1 MKYTLDTGAL
11 IGLERRD
18 QRAVAFWRTALAHS
32 IPLLAP
38 TVAIAEWWRGRSDV
52 REAILGAIVIEP
64 LDDTLAKMAGEA
76 MAKVRKSTLADSIVM
91 ASAARS
97 GGVVLTSDFE
107 DLERLRAHFPNVRV
121 LEV

>member
-18 QRAVAFWRTALAHS
+18 QRAVAFWRTALAHA
-32 IPLLAP
+32 IPLIAP
-38 TVAIAEWWRGRSDV
+38 TVVIAEWWRARSDV
-52 REAILGAIVIEP
+52 RDAILGALVIEP
-64 LDDTLAKMAGEA
+64 LDELLAKMAGEA
-76 MAKVRKSTLADSIVM
+76 MARVKRSTLADSIVM

-97 GGVVLTSDFE
+97 GGVVLTSDYD

>member
-11 IGLERRD
+11 IGIERRD
-18 QRAVAFWRTALAHS
+18 QRAVAFWRTAILHG

-38 TVAIAEWWRGRSDV
+38 TVAVAEWWRARSEV
-52 REAILGAIVIEP
+52 REIILGTLVIEP
-64 LDDTLAKMAGEA
+64 LDAVIAKMAGEA
-76 MAKVRKSTLADSIVM
+76 MAHIRRSTLADSVVM

-97 GGVVLTSDFE
+97 GSVVLTSDFE
-107 DLERLRAHFPNVRV
+107 DLERLRAHFPSVRV

>member
-11 IGLERRD
+11 IGFERRS
-18 QRAVAFWRTALAHS
+18 QRALGFWRTALAHG

-38 TVAIAEWWRGRSDV
+38 TVAIAEWWRGRSDA
-52 REAILGAIVIEP
+52 REAILGTLAIEP
-64 LDDTLAKMAGEA
+64 LDEPLARMAGEA
-76 MAKVRKSTLADSIVM
+76 MARVRNSTLADAIVM

-97 GGVVLTSDFE
+97 GGVVLTGDFE
-107 DLERLRAHFPNVRV
+107 DLERLRSQFPNVRV